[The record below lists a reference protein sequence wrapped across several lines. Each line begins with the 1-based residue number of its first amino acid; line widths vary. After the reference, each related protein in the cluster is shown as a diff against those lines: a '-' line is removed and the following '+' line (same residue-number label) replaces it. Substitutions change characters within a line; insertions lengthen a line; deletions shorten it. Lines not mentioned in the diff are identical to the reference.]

1 MTTLPINPLSLMATA
16 PLGQTPSNAYG
27 TPSNNGS
34 WFEAMAQAWS
44 KTLNDE
50 AGTITTMSNAIGGG
64 SDDPQAITQ
73 LTAETLRMSYL
84 SESSHTALTAVGGAL
99 DTMARKQ

>member
-1 MTTLPINPLSLMATA
+1 MTTTPINPLSLMATA
-16 PLGQTPSNAYG
+16 PLTQTSAYG
-27 TPSNNGS
+27 SSSSSGS
-34 WFEAMAQAWS
+34 WFEAMAAAWS
-44 KTLNDE
+44 KTLEDE
-50 AGTITTMSNAIGGG
+50 AGTITTMSDAIGTGK
-64 SDDPQAITQ
+64 DDPEAITK

>member
-1 MTTLPINPLSLMATA
+1 MSTTPLNPLSLMATA
-16 PLGQTPSNAYG
+16 PLSQSTSHHGDAS
-27 TPSNNGS
+27 SRS

-50 AGTITTMSNAIGGG
+50 ADTITTMSDAIGGG

-84 SESSHTALTAVGGAL
+84 SESAHTSLTSVGGAL

>member
-1 MTTLPINPLSLMATA
+1 MTNTPINPLSLMAAA
-16 PLGQTPSNAYG
+16 PLSQTGAYG
-27 TPSNNGS
+27 NASSGS

-44 KTLNDE
+44 KTLEDE
-50 AGTITTMSNAIGGG
+50 AGTITTMSDAISAGK
-64 SDDPQAITQ
+64 DDPEAITK

-84 SESSHTALTAVGGAL
+84 SESSHTSLTAVGGAL